1 MDVHLMDIVLAL
13 LELVHESALSL
24 DSNPVCCLLEGMNGS
39 LYLESVCVLS
49 NLFEPVV
56 HDSFCHFEVCH
67 LHDTFDMVCEWE
79 NEGFSQVHAITGD
92 ERVHC
97 VSEI

>member
-13 LELVHESALSL
+13 LELVHESTLGL
-24 DSNPVCCLLEGMNGS
+24 NSNPVCRLLEGMNSS

-56 HDSFCHFEVCH
+56 HDPFSHFEVCH

-92 ERVHC
+92 EGIDC